1 MVQFLLSLINIMKCL
16 LFFLIFKHIPF
27 LLCSIFYSPVFFT
40 HTWKCS
46 FLVTGSQRPSPAV
59 MCLLWLKLPR
69 KNNQCHCGV
78 PYHQYTS
85 WTARTTTASPL
96 LVAPFGLY
104 RWGTLSKHFLHHKL
118 NGNTFK
124 SQCNI
129 RFSGSEASP
138 QDDQSYGSKESLPP
152 HYGRWNLVNC
162 RLSSWTSISVLL
174 NSFSSFL
181 IAALSAGVSLAQG
194 LSARRS

>member
-1 MVQFLLSLINIMKCL
+1 MVQFLLSFINIMKCL

-78 PYHQYTS
+78 PYHQYTN

-118 NGNTFK
+118 NGNTHLNP
-124 SQCNI
+124 SAT
-129 RFSGSEASP
+129 SGFQEVR
-138 QDDQSYGSKESLPP
+138 LPP
-152 HYGRWNLVNC
+152 KM
-162 RLSSWTSISVLL
+162 TSLM
-174 NSFSSFL
+174 
-181 IAALSAGVSLAQG
+181 APKSLFH
-194 LSARRS
+194 LTMDDEIL